1 LRATRAAVRR
11 PTSTASWSV
20 LEANCSTP
28 NAATRAMLA
37 EVQPMAK
44 LLNRFGRRLAALTDL
59 KIEYPVGREGTR
71 FEARL
76 VAGALYNLDATQLRF
91 FVILDDHGDDY
102 PAMIDYVG
110 PSESD
115 LEQVL
120 IRGVVVADGRRS
132 DKR

>member
-1 LRATRAAVRR
+1 
-11 PTSTASWSV
+11 
-20 LEANCSTP
+20 
-28 NAATRAMLA
+28 MLA